1 MVIPS
6 IILYCTKVCLK
17 LSNLT
22 AGFGVKGRGR
32 RDGGL
37 KESKFKRMKVLYC
50 ITFVFFKK
58 NIAISK
64 TEIRECVEKI
74 LILHESA

>member
-50 ITFVFFKK
+50 ITFVFLKK

-74 LILHESA
+74 LILHESV

>member
-37 KESKFKRMKVLYC
+37 KESKFKIMKVLYC

-64 TEIRECVEKI
+64 TEIRECV
-74 LILHESA
+74 

>member
-32 RDGGL
+32 RDRGL
-37 KESKFKRMKVLYC
+37 KESKFKRMKVLYSM
-50 ITFVFFKK
+50 TFVFL
-58 NIAISK
+58 
-64 TEIRECVEKI
+64 KI
-74 LILHESA
+74 LQLAKQKYVNVLKRF

>member
-6 IILYCTKVCLK
+6 LVLYCTKVCLK

-37 KESKFKRMKVLYC
+37 KESKFKRIKVHKHQSCVLYNFC
-50 ITFVFFKK
+50 FLKK
-58 NIAISK
+58 YCN
-64 TEIRECVEKI
+64 
-74 LILHESA
+74 

>member
-6 IILYCTKVCLK
+6 LVLYCTKVCLK

-22 AGFGVKGRGR
+22 AGFGVRGRGR

-37 KESKFKRMKVLYC
+37 KESKFKRIKVQKNQSCVLYNFC
-50 ITFVFFKK
+50 FLK
-58 NIAISK
+58 
-64 TEIRECVEKI
+64 KI
-74 LILHESA
+74 LQLAKQK

>member
-32 RDGGL
+32 RDRGL
-37 KESKFKRMKVLYC
+37 KESKFKKMKVLYC
-50 ITFVFFKK
+50 MNFVFLK

-74 LILHESA
+74 LFLYESV

>member
-22 AGFGVKGRGR
+22 AGFGVKGRVR

-50 ITFVFFKK
+50 ITFVF
-58 NIAISK
+58 
-64 TEIRECVEKI
+64 
-74 LILHESA
+74 

>member
-50 ITFVFFKK
+50 ITFVFKK
-58 NIAISK
+58 
-64 TEIRECVEKI
+64 KI
-74 LILHESA
+74 DRKIDQLKDG